1 MNRFTRE
8 VIYGNFNHLKG
19 KVSSSMADHK
29 INHDYVENYSEV
41 FAETVV
47 SNFFQSKDTIN
58 GKEIVN
64 LTPSKQVNFLVL
76 KSLYTQW
83 QSEMKKLE
91 SPYFDFNNEKVR
103 GALMK
108 FMNTVSQHINVH
120 KEHFQ
125 PVLKDAMEDAIYL
138 VFAPYDFFLAD
149 ISLRNQNRIS
159 VKNLKS
165 IGKYLKINKDVF
177 DVFISKLEEQE
188 EDKLSTDT
196 ILQVL
201 NEVFEEFASSTD
213 TEAFIE
219 EISSTLHFNIDEF
232 LIVEDSESLAEEQEV
247 VGEPQELDPV
257 EEEIVSDEVTYQE
270 EEGSI
275 DEAVLPE
282 DNVVESELDDL
293 DDEVGDVDDIE
304 EMEDIQAIA
313 EDVKELRD
321 PPPNDEDN
329 SINSQ
334 YSQENTTLNDRLQAS
349 DEVSI
354 ADHHTNSKVDSVLS
368 SISVNQRYMFINELF
383 EGDNEEFLVAFDKIE
398 ECKSFD
404 DSVELLV
411 NGYAK
416 KYGWDMGSDN
426 VKELLKTV
434 FRKFR

>member
-108 FMNTVSQHINVH
+108 FMNTVSQHINVS

-165 IGKYLKINKDVF
+165 IGKYLKVNKDVF
-177 DVFISKLEEQE
+177 DLFISKLEEQE
-188 EDKLSTDT
+188 EDKLPTDT

-201 NEVFEEFASSTD
+201 NEVFEEFRSSTD
-213 TEAFIE
+213 TGAFIE
-219 EISSTLHFNIDEF
+219 EISSTLHFNIEEF
-232 LIVEDSESLAEEQEV
+232 LIVEDSDSLAEEQEV
-247 VGEPQELDPV
+247 IDEPQELDPV
-257 EEEIVSDEVTYQE
+257 EEEIVSDEVSYQE
-270 EEGSI
+270 EENI
-275 DEAVLPE
+275 EEEVLPE

-321 PPPNDEDN
+321 PPPSDEDN

-334 YSQENTTLNDRLQAS
+334 YSQENTTLNDRLQTS

>member
-1 MNRFTRE
+1 
-8 VIYGNFNHLKG
+8 
-19 KVSSSMADHK
+19 MADRK

-177 DVFISKLEEQE
+177 DVFISRLEEQD
-188 EDKLSTDT
+188 EDKLPTDT

-201 NEVFEEFASSTD
+201 NEVFEEFVSSTD
-213 TEAFIE
+213 TGAFIE
-219 EISSTLHFNIDEF
+219 EISSTLHFNTDEF
-232 LIVEDSESLAEEQEV
+232 LIVEDSDVLVEEQEIV
-247 VGEPQELDPV
+247 DEPQELDPV
-257 EEEIVSDEVTYQE
+257 EEEIDSDEVSYQE
-270 EEGSI
+270 EEESI
-275 DEAVLPE
+275 EEEVLPQ
-282 DNVVESELDDL
+282 DNAVESELDDL

-321 PPPNDEDN
+321 PPRVMRT
-329 SINSQ
+329 I
-334 YSQENTTLNDRLQAS
+334 
-349 DEVSI
+349 VS
-354 ADHHTNSKVDSVLS
+354 T
-368 SISVNQRYMFINELF
+368 VNIL
-383 EGDNEEFLVAFDKIE
+383 
-398 ECKSFD
+398 
-404 DSVELLV
+404 
-411 NGYAK
+411 K
-416 KYGWDMGSDN
+416 KTQ
-426 VKELLKTV
+426 L
-434 FRKFR
+434 

>member
-1 MNRFTRE
+1 
-8 VIYGNFNHLKG
+8 
-19 KVSSSMADHK
+19 MADHK